1 MATWPCREI
10 DGASFMDDKMSRT
23 FLILVLAAAA
33 IGGGVYYYNNYVE
46 PQNDGP
52 MERAGEKLD
61 NAIDG
66 K

>member
-1 MATWPCREI
+1 MELN
-10 DGASFMDDKMSRT
+10 KMNDRLSRT
-23 FLILVLAAAA
+23 LVLLLLAAAV
-33 IGGGVYYYNNYVE
+33 IGGSIYYYNHYIE

-52 MERAGEKLD
+52 MEQAGEKLD

>member
-1 MATWPCREI
+1 MADR
-10 DGASFMDDKMSRT
+10 ALRT
-23 FLILVLAAAA
+23 IVLLILAAAA
-33 IGGGVYYYNNYVE
+33 IGGAIYYYNNYIE

-61 NAIDG
+61 NAVDG

>member
-1 MATWPCREI
+1 MTDRL
-10 DGASFMDDKMSRT
+10 GKT
-23 FLILVLAAAA
+23 LVLLILAAAA
-33 IGGGVYYYNNYVE
+33 IGGAIYYYNNYIE

-52 MERAGEKLD
+52 LERAGEKLD

>member
-1 MATWPCREI
+1 MA
-10 DGASFMDDKMSRT
+10 DKALRT
-23 FLILVLAAAA
+23 IVLLILAAAV
-33 IGGGVYYYNNYVE
+33 IGGAIYYYNNYIE

-52 MERAGEKLD
+52 LERAGEKLD